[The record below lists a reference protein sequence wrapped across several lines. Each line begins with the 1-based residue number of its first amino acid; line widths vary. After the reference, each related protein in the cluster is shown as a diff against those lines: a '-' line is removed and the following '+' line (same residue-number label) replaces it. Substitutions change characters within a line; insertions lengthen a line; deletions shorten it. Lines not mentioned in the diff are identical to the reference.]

1 MKNSPGPL
9 FSLPLPAQPA
19 ERHVQKLLALEA
31 VQDPG
36 NVGTVLRTADAF
48 GIDLVVLLDGCADL
62 CAPKTVRATMGA
74 VFRQSAIAMDR
85 DRFVSFCRAQE
96 LPLYGAALSSRAQDL
111 RTLDLSRAAVV
122 IGSEGKGLSRPML
135 DACDGELIIPM
146 CGKAESLNAAV
157 AAAVIM
163 WEMQRS

>member
-1 MKNSPGPL
+1 MPPQSAER
-9 FSLPLPAQPA
+9 PAQK
-19 ERHVQKLLALEA
+19 VLALEA

-62 CAPKTVRATMGA
+62 YAPKTVRAAMGA
-74 VFRQSAIAMDR
+74 VFRQPAIVMDR
-85 DRFVSFCRAQE
+85 EAFVSFCRGQN

-111 RTLDLSRAAVV
+111 RKLDLSRAAVV
-122 IGSEGKGLSRPML
+122 IGSEGQGLSRTML

-146 CGKAESLNAAV
+146 TGEAESLNAAV
-157 AAAVIM
+157 AAAIVM
-163 WEMQRS
+163 WEMQR